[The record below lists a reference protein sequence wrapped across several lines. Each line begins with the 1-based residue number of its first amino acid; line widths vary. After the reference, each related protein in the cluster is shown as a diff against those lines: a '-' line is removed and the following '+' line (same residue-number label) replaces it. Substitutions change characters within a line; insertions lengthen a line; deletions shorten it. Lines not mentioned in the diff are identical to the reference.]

1 MVNYLESAEL
11 MDLVHLAAGG
21 DSDAFEKLVMPHE
34 KMMYALA
41 YRMCGNSEDAK
52 DCLQDS
58 MLRIFKSLPSFRGES
73 ALSTWF
79 YRIVTNTC
87 LDSHRRK
94 KVRKADSL
102 EALSEE
108 GWNPRDSSPGPQQM
122 AENSSLRAALAR
134 GIKSLSPDI
143 RSAVIMR
150 DVQGFSYEEISDVLN
165 VNIGTVK
172 SRISRGR
179 EKLRSFLIESGEL

>member
-1 MVNYLESAEL
+1 MENTEL
-11 MDLVHLAAGG
+11 MRLVSLAAKG

-41 YRMCGNSEDAK
+41 FRMCGNTEDAK

-58 MLRIFKSLPSFRGES
+58 MLRIFRALPNFRGES
-73 ALSTWF
+73 SLSTWF

-94 KVRKADSL
+94 KVRRAESL

-108 GWNPRDSSPGPQQM
+108 GWNPSDSAPGPQQM
-122 AENSSLRAALAR
+122 AENASLRRTLSKA
-134 GIKSLSPDI
+134 IKDLSPEI
-143 RSAVIMR
+143 RSAVVMR
-150 DVQGFSYEEISDVLN
+150 DIQGFSYEEISEVLQI
-165 VNIGTVK
+165 NIGTVK

-179 EKLRSFLIESGEL
+179 EKLREYLYASGEL

>member
-1 MVNYLESAEL
+1 MTSLDINEL
-11 MDLVHLAAGG
+11 MDLVHRAAKG

-41 YRMCGNSEDAK
+41 FRMCGNAEDAK

-58 MLRIFKSLPSFRGES
+58 MLRIFKALPNFRGDS

-87 LDSHRRK
+87 LDSHRRR
-94 KVRKADSL
+94 KVRRAESL

-108 GWNPRDSSPGPQQM
+108 GWNPSDPKPGPQQL
-122 AENSSLRAALAR
+122 AENASLKAALSR

-143 RSAVIMR
+143 RSTVVMR
-150 DVQGFSYEEISDVLN
+150 DVQGFSYEEISEVLDI
-165 VNIGTVK
+165 NIGTVK

-179 EKLRSFLIESGEL
+179 EKLRSFLVASGEL

>member
-1 MVNYLESAEL
+1 MEQNET
-11 MDLVHLAAGG
+11 MQLVRLAANG

-41 YRMCGNSEDAK
+41 FRMCGNAEDAK

-58 MLRIFKSLPSFRGES
+58 MLRIFKALPSFRGES

-94 KVRKADSL
+94 KVRRAESL
-102 EALSEE
+102 EALSEA
-108 GWNPRDSSPGPQQM
+108 GWNPGDTAPGPQQQ
-122 AENSSLRAALAR
+122 AENASLKAALSR
-134 GIKSLSPDI
+134 GINTLSPEI
-143 RSAVIMR
+143 RSAVVMR
-150 DVQGFSYEEISDVLN
+150 DVQGFSYEEISEVLEI
-165 VNIGTVK
+165 NIGTVK

-179 EKLRSFLIESGEL
+179 EKLRSFLLASGEL

>member
-1 MVNYLESAEL
+1 MESTEL
-11 MDLVHLAAGG
+11 MTLVRLAAGG

-41 YRMCGNSEDAK
+41 YRMCGNAEDAK

-58 MLRIFKSLPSFRGES
+58 MLRIFKALPSFRGDS

-79 YRIVTNTC
+79 YRIVSNTC

-94 KVRKADSL
+94 KVRRAESL
-102 EALSEE
+102 EALSEA
-108 GWNPRDSSPGPQQM
+108 GWNPSDTAPGPQQT
-122 AENSSLRAALAR
+122 AENASLKAALSR
-134 GIKSLSPDI
+134 GIRSLSPEI
-143 RSAVIMR
+143 RSAVVMR
-150 DVQGFSYEEISDVLN
+150 DVQGFSYEEISEVLEI
-165 VNIGTVK
+165 NIGTVK

-179 EKLRSFLIESGEL
+179 EKLREFLISSGEL